1 MANFKLD
8 VDGDGIAVI
17 TWDMADRSMN
27 VITTG
32 VIEELGALVDKVAAD
47 SAIKGAVATSG
58 KDAFCGGADL
68 TMLEGMGA
76 VFANLVRTKGEE
88 AAAAFVFDESRKL
101 SQVYRRLET
110 SGKPWVCALNG
121 TAMGGGFEFALACH
135 YRVATD
141 NPRTRLGL
149 PEIKVG
155 LFPGAGGTQRVAR
168 MLPPADALQFLLKG
182 EQLKVDRAKAMKL
195 IDAVVPQGDLI
206 KAAKDWIKAGG
217 KAKAPWDTEGFR
229 LPGGP
234 VYSKAGMMTF
244 PAANAIYRRETY
256 DNYPAARAILQV
268 VYEGLQVP
276 FDTALRIESRW
287 FAKILRSPEAAAM
300 IRSLFVSMQE
310 LNKGARR
317 PANEPP
323 TSLKKIGVVGAG
335 FMGAGIAQ
343 VSAAA
348 GLQVVMID
356 RDQETAEKG
365 KAALHK
371 ALSDRVMKGRMKGAE
386 RDEWLARIL
395 PTADYAALKDCD
407 LVIEAVFEDRKVK
420 SEVIAKIQAVIGD
433 KAIFAS
439 NTSTLPISSLASE
452 FKDPARF
459 IGIHFFS
466 PVDRMM
472 LVEIIL
478 GKQTGNKALA
488 AALDY
493 VRGIRK
499 TPIVV
504 NDSRG
509 FYTSRVVG
517 TYIREGHLML
527 TEGVPAAMIENVGR
541 MAGMPVGPL
550 ALNDEVA
557 VDLAWKILK
566 ATEADLGAKAIDARQ
581 KTLLRE
587 MVEKR
592 GRFGRK
598 NGKGFYDYPAN
609 GPKKLWPELVDF
621 QLKQLDPDKIDI
633 EELKLRLLGIQALET
648 SRCFEEKV
656 LTDVREADVGSIL
669 GFGFAPFS
677 GGTLSWI
684 DMMGTKRFVE
694 LCRKLDKKF
703 GARFAPNKL
712 LLDLAQ
718 RGEGF
723 YQRFAPGKK
732 RKRRKRPT
740 PPPLAASQP
749 GSRRCRANVL
759 GCPETQ
765 TTHRKARH
773 RPIASLVPCAPSAHN
788 RNRTRHRVCA
798 APRPPSRFRRQN
810 IPAVP
815 IP

>member
-8 VDGDGIAVI
+8 VDGDGIALV

-27 VITTG
+27 VITTS
-32 VIEELGALVDKVAAD
+32 VIEELGGLVDKITAD
-47 SAIKGAVATSG
+47 PATKGVVVTSG

-68 TMLEGMGA
+68 TMLEGMGT

-101 SQVYRRLET
+101 SQVYRRIET
-110 SGKPWVCALNG
+110 CGKPWVCALNG

-135 YRVATD
+135 YRIATD
-141 NPRTRLGL
+141 NPKTRLGL

-168 MLPPADALQFLLKG
+168 MIPPADALQFLLKG

-195 IDAVVPQGDLI
+195 IDAVVPQVDLI
-206 KAAKDWIKAGG
+206 KVAKDWIKAGG

-317 PANEPP
+317 PANEPL
-323 TSLKKIGVVGAG
+323 TSLKKIGIVGAG

-348 GLQVVMID
+348 GLQVVLID
-356 RDQETAEKG
+356 RDQETADKG
-365 KAALHK
+365 KAGLHK

-386 RDEWLARIL
+386 RDEWLARIS
-395 PTADYAALKDCD
+395 PSADYGALKDCD
-407 LVIEAVFEDRKVK
+407 LIIEAVFEDRKVK

-478 GKQTGNKALA
+478 GKETGNKALA

-493 VRGIRK
+493 VRVIRK

-566 ATEADLGAKAIDARQ
+566 ATEADLGAKAVDARQ

-609 GPKKLWPELVDF
+609 GPKKLWPDLVDF
-621 QLKQLDPDKIDI
+621 QLKKLDPEKIDI

-712 LLDLAQ
+712 LIDLAQ
-718 RGEGF
+718 HNESF

-732 RKRRKRPT
+732 KE
-740 PPPLAASQP
+740 AA
-749 GSRRCRANVL
+749 
-759 GCPETQ
+759 
-765 TTHRKARH
+765 
-773 RPIASLVPCAPSAHN
+773 
-788 RNRTRHRVCA
+788 
-798 APRPPSRFRRQN
+798 
-810 IPAVP
+810 
-815 IP
+815 

>member
-8 VDGDGIAVI
+8 VDGDGIALI

-27 VITTG
+27 VITTN
-32 VIEELGALVDKVAAD
+32 VIEELGGLVDKVSAD
-47 SAIKGAVATSG
+47 PAIKGVVVTSG

-88 AAAAFVFDESRKL
+88 AAAAFVFEESRKL
-101 SQVYRRLET
+101 SQVYRRIET
-110 SGKPWVCALNG
+110 CGKPWVCALNG

-135 YRVATD
+135 HRVAAD
-141 NPRTRLGL
+141 NPKTRLGL

-168 MLPPADALQFLLKG
+168 MIPPADALQFLLKG

-195 IDAVVPQGDLI
+195 VDTVVPQADLI

-323 TSLKKIGVVGAG
+323 TSLKKIGIVGAG

-348 GLQVVMID
+348 GLQVVIVD
-356 RDQETAEKG
+356 RDQETADKG
-365 KAALHK
+365 KAGLHK

-386 RDEWLARIL
+386 RDEWLARIS

-420 SEVIAKIQAVIGD
+420 SEVIAKIQAVIGE
-433 KAIFAS
+433 KSIFAS

-478 GKQTGNKALA
+478 GKQTGTKALA

-493 VRGIRK
+493 VRVIRK

-566 ATEADLGAKAIDARQ
+566 ATEADLGAKAVDARQ

-598 NGKGFYDYPAN
+598 NGKGFYDYPAS
-609 GPKKLWPELVDF
+609 GPKKLWPDLVDF
-621 QLKQLDPDKIDI
+621 QLKKLDPDKIDI
-633 EELKLRLLGIQALET
+633 GELKLRLLGIQALET

-718 RGEGF
+718 HGEGF

-732 RKRRKRPT
+732 KE
-740 PPPLAASQP
+740 AA
-749 GSRRCRANVL
+749 
-759 GCPETQ
+759 
-765 TTHRKARH
+765 
-773 RPIASLVPCAPSAHN
+773 
-788 RNRTRHRVCA
+788 
-798 APRPPSRFRRQN
+798 
-810 IPAVP
+810 
-815 IP
+815 

>member
-8 VDGDGIAVI
+8 VDADGIALI
-17 TWDMADRSMN
+17 TWDMAERSMN
-27 VITTG
+27 VINTG
-32 VIEELGALVDKVAAD
+32 IIEELGTLVDKVAAD
-47 SAIKGAVATSG
+47 AAIKGAIVTSG

-88 AAAAFVFDESRKL
+88 AAAAFIFEESRKL
-101 SQVYRRLET
+101 SQLYRRLET

-121 TAMGGGFEFALACH
+121 TAMGGGFELALACH

-141 NPRTRLGL
+141 NPKTRLGL
-149 PEIKVG
+149 PEIKIG

-168 MLPPADALQFLLKG
+168 MLAPADALQFLLKG
-182 EQLKVDRAKAMKL
+182 DQLKVDRAKAMKL
-195 IDAVVPQGDLI
+195 IDAVVPQADLI
-206 KAAKDWIKAGG
+206 KTAKDWIKAGG

-268 VYEGLQVP
+268 VYEGLQLP
-276 FDTALRIESRW
+276 MDTALRVESRW

-300 IRSLFVSMQE
+300 IRSLFVSMQD

-317 PANEPP
+317 PPNEPP

-343 VSAAA
+343 VTAAV
-348 GLQVVMID
+348 GLQVVLID
-356 RDQETAEKG
+356 RDQETADKG

-371 ALSDRVMKGRMKGAE
+371 ALSDRVMKGRMKGPE
-386 RDEWLARIL
+386 RDELLARIS
-395 PTADYAALKDCD
+395 PSADYGALKNCD

-420 SEVIAKIQAVIGD
+420 SDVIAKIQAVIGD
-433 KAIFAS
+433 AAIFAS
-439 NTSTLPISSLASE
+439 NTSTLPITSLASE
-452 FKDPARF
+452 FKEPARF

-493 VRGIRK
+493 VRAIRK

-550 ALNDEVA
+550 SLNDEVA

-566 ATEADLGAKAIDARQ
+566 ATEADLGAKAIDPRQ
-581 KTLLRE
+581 KKLLQE

-609 GPKKLWPELVDF
+609 GPKRLWPGLIEL
-621 QLKQLDPDKIDI
+621 QPKKLLNPDNIDI
-633 EELKLRLLGIQALET
+633 GELKLRLLGIQALET
-648 SRCFEEKV
+648 ARCFEEKV

-694 LCRKLDKKF
+694 LCRKLEKKY

-712 LLDLAQ
+712 LIDLAAK
-718 RGEGF
+718 GEGF
-723 YQRFAPGKK
+723 YQRFAPAKK
-732 RKRRKRPT
+732 KE
-740 PPPLAASQP
+740 AA
-749 GSRRCRANVL
+749 
-759 GCPETQ
+759 
-765 TTHRKARH
+765 
-773 RPIASLVPCAPSAHN
+773 
-788 RNRTRHRVCA
+788 
-798 APRPPSRFRRQN
+798 
-810 IPAVP
+810 
-815 IP
+815 

>member
-8 VDGDGIAVI
+8 VDADGVALI
-17 TWDMADRSMN
+17 TWDMAGRSMN
-27 VITTG
+27 VINSG
-32 VIEELGALVDKVAAD
+32 VIEELGAVVDKVAAD
-47 SAIKGAVATSG
+47 AAIKGVIVTSG

-68 TMLEGMGA
+68 TMLEGMGG

-88 AAAAFVFDESRKL
+88 AAAAFVFEESRKL
-101 SQVYRRLET
+101 SQLYRRLET

-121 TAMGGGFEFALACH
+121 TAMGGGFELALACH
-135 YRVATD
+135 YRVAAD
-141 NPRTRLGL
+141 NPKTRLGL
-149 PEIKVG
+149 PEIKIG

-168 MLPPADALQFLLKG
+168 MLAPADALQFLLKG
-182 EQLKVDRAKAMKL
+182 DQLKVDRAKAMKL
-195 IDAVVPQGDLI
+195 IDAVVPQADLI
-206 KAAKDWIKAGG
+206 KTAKDWIKAGG

-268 VYEGLQVP
+268 VYEGLQLP
-276 FDTALRIESRW
+276 MDTALRVESRW

-300 IRSLFVSMQE
+300 IRSLFVSMQD

-317 PANEPP
+317 PPNEPP

-343 VSAAA
+343 VTAAV
-348 GLQVVMID
+348 GLQVVLID
-356 RDQETAEKG
+356 RDQETADKG

-386 RDEWLARIL
+386 RDELLARIS
-395 PTADYAALKDCD
+395 PSADYGALKDCD

-420 SEVIAKIQAVIGD
+420 SDVIAKIQAVIGD
-433 KAIFAS
+433 AAIFAS
-439 NTSTLPISSLASE
+439 NTSTLPITSLASE
-452 FKDPARF
+452 FKEPARF

-493 VRGIRK
+493 VRAIRK

-550 ALNDEVA
+550 SLNDEVA

-566 ATEADLGAKAIDARQ
+566 ATEADLGAKAIDSRQ
-581 KTLLRE
+581 KKLLQE

-609 GPKKLWPELVDF
+609 GPKKLWPGLVEL
-621 QLKQLDPDKIDI
+621 QPKKLLNPDNIDI
-633 EELKLRLLGIQALET
+633 GELKLRLLGIQALET
-648 SRCFEEKV
+648 ARCFEEKV

-694 LCRKLDKKF
+694 LCRKLEKKY
-703 GARFAPNKL
+703 GARFGPNKL
-712 LLDLAQ
+712 LIDLAAK
-718 RGEGF
+718 GEGF
-723 YQRFAPGKK
+723 YQRFAPAKK
-732 RKRRKRPT
+732 KE
-740 PPPLAASQP
+740 AA
-749 GSRRCRANVL
+749 
-759 GCPETQ
+759 
-765 TTHRKARH
+765 
-773 RPIASLVPCAPSAHN
+773 
-788 RNRTRHRVCA
+788 
-798 APRPPSRFRRQN
+798 
-810 IPAVP
+810 
-815 IP
+815 

>member
-8 VDGDGIAVI
+8 VDADGIALI
-17 TWDMADRSMN
+17 TWDMAERSMN
-27 VITTG
+27 VINTG
-32 VIEELGALVDKVAAD
+32 IIEELGTLVDKVAAD
-47 SAIKGAVATSG
+47 AAIKGAIVTSG

-88 AAAAFVFDESRKL
+88 AAAAFVFEESRKL

-110 SGKPWVCALNG
+110 TGKPWACALNG
-121 TAMGGGFEFALACH
+121 TAMGGGFELALACH

-141 NPRTRLGL
+141 NPKTRLGL
-149 PEIKVG
+149 PEIKIG

-168 MLPPADALQFLLKG
+168 MLAPADALQFLLKG
-182 EQLKVDRAKAMKL
+182 DQLKVDRAKAMKL
-195 IDAVVPQGDLI
+195 IDAVVPQADLI
-206 KAAKDWIKAGG
+206 KTAKDWIKAGG

-268 VYEGLQVP
+268 VYEGLQLP
-276 FDTALRIESRW
+276 MDTALRVESRW

-300 IRSLFVSMQE
+300 IRSLFVSMQD

-317 PANEPP
+317 PPNEPP

-343 VSAAA
+343 VTAAV
-348 GLQVVMID
+348 GLQVVLID
-356 RDQETAEKG
+356 RDQETADKG

-371 ALSDRVMKGRMKGAE
+371 ALSDRVMKGRMKGPE
-386 RDEWLARIL
+386 RDELLARIS
-395 PTADYAALKDCD
+395 PSADYGALKDCD

-420 SEVIAKIQAVIGD
+420 SDVIAKIQAVIGD
-433 KAIFAS
+433 AAIFAS
-439 NTSTLPISSLASE
+439 NTSTLPITSLASE
-452 FKDPARF
+452 FKEPARF

-493 VRGIRK
+493 VRAIRK

-550 ALNDEVA
+550 SLNDEVA

-566 ATEADLGAKAIDARQ
+566 ATEADLGAKAIDPRQ
-581 KTLLRE
+581 KKLLQE
-587 MVEKR
+587 MVEMR

-609 GPKKLWPELVDF
+609 GPKRLWPGLIEL
-621 QLKQLDPDKIDI
+621 QPKKLLNPDNIDI
-633 EELKLRLLGIQALET
+633 GELKLRLLGIQALET
-648 SRCFEEKV
+648 ARCFEEKV

-694 LCRKLDKKF
+694 LCRKLEKKY

-712 LLDLAQ
+712 LIDLAAK
-718 RGEGF
+718 GEGF
-723 YQRFAPGKK
+723 YQRFAPAKK
-732 RKRRKRPT
+732 KE
-740 PPPLAASQP
+740 AA
-749 GSRRCRANVL
+749 
-759 GCPETQ
+759 
-765 TTHRKARH
+765 
-773 RPIASLVPCAPSAHN
+773 
-788 RNRTRHRVCA
+788 
-798 APRPPSRFRRQN
+798 
-810 IPAVP
+810 
-815 IP
+815 